1 MNRVIIDR
9 AIFTSYTEIAGQFI
23 IARRVCIYFKRLAHD
38 HSSLLLILQVD
49 EKSK

>member
-23 IARRVCIYFKRLAHD
+23 IANRRTIHNRKK
-38 HSSLLLILQVD
+38 SLYLF
-49 EKSK
+49 